1 MQPWIPNYLPVT
13 VRQECFFANANNK
26 AMFFRALVA
35 QMARASIEVK
45 QAAVDADKLIV
56 RAAIE
61 LSPTIDVVAVGTDV
75 DMLILLIQLSTS
87 GNRL

>member
-1 MQPWIPNYLPVT
+1 MGMQPWIPYDLPLT

-35 QMARASIEVK
+35 HMARASIQVK
-45 QAAVDADKLIV
+45 QAAGDADKLIA

-61 LSPTIDVVAVGTDV
+61 LSPTIDVVAVGTDA
-75 DMLILLIQLSTS
+75 DTLIVRAAI
-87 GNRL
+87 